1 MAALHQNQAMGG
13 GGGGGPA
20 QSLEGEPTAYQDK
33 LGGEDFKPSLKPGQ
47 MPGQETLKVSA
58 WSVDDVARW
67 LQTLSLGQYREAFVD
82 AAVDGAFLYDLD
94 DDDLRNT
101 LGIELCPTSPR
112 HRAGDASMAWRMTRS
127 FSTNAP

>member
-1 MAALHQNQAMGG
+1 MRSYPTHWLICAQVSTQDTVMAALHQNQAMGG

-20 QSLEGEPTAYQDK
+20 QSLEGGPGLPGQARRRGFQAVI
-33 LGGEDFKPSLKPGQ
+33 KPGQ

-82 AAVDGAFLYDLD
+82 AAVDGAFL
-94 DDDLRNT
+94 
-101 LGIELCPTSPR
+101 
-112 HRAGDASMAWRMTRS
+112 RS
-127 FSTNAP
+127 GR